1 MSMLLAML
9 LSIAP
14 VTTTG
19 AYDEVRQADDGR
31 TLVLRTIDWETDGG
45 QRTRVTV
52 HWQLLDDGSMLYEY
66 SRQPPATRAVH
77 RRACALQGGEP
88 SSGVSFLAGEG
99 TTHGFACTSTP

>member
-1 MSMLLAML
+1 ML
-9 LSIAP
+9 LSLLLAVVQVI
-14 VTTTG
+14 TTG

-31 TLVLRTIDWETDGG
+31 TLVLRTIDWDTDDGE
-45 QRTRVTV
+45 RTRVTV

-66 SRQPPATRAVH
+66 SRQPPATQAVH
-77 RRACALQGGEP
+77 RRACALRDAEP